1 MMEDSPAVAQ
11 SSGRSK
17 LDSLSR
23 EDLIVF
29 AKKQVLATQKFRSRC
44 TDLEK
49 ELQGL
54 KDVPSSESTLIQVS
68 EGFSALGEVFLAA
81 RTHPHI
87 RHCAAEVSER
97 MEGVLLEKAEAQQS
111 LARLQKQHQE
121 LLGLTQ
127 VVSLWYCEGILS
139 GCSWGFSWATLGN
152 FGYSEGFSRKV
163 ELWLRSAPHTLVWVE
178 LHYGY
183 CWKRATKP
191 QAPQF
196 DFVFNLQETERK
208 LAEAEGRSAALQE
221 ELYQRHEEKSEL
233 QTKLA
238 EHKES
243 IADYKSQLSRA
254 QEELEVTKKN
264 WISSEETLKDEN
276 QRWVLCIKDLREEL
290 EESKDKWIRA
300 EEALKDELEETRQS
314 CLSFEEALAEEQ
326 QRRSSSVESLQ
337 EDLEKLMRENQGYEE
352 EIRFLEDQLV
362 ALQDELAMKD
372 GVLQELQEE
381 DEEPRKQPNMMMMMI
396 EQEELQ
402 LLRNLKL
409 ELETEIH
416 TIREEFSLER
426 EELEFKI
433 HELQTHRDQETDMEP
448 TGGKRGERHWSQSG
462 NQHLNTIIGV
472 HEEEPVEESCREDQ
486 QMSVVFTDE
495 RDGDTRQEEP
505 AEESSREEPQNP
517 EQSWCEEMECTANM
531 TDQTVC
537 REESCKKDEQEPDEQ
552 EVREDQKITVP
563 GGEELLEGEAAN
575 CLKEIRALTVRT
587 TASMLDL
594 QELLKSL
601 LQEQRIEKEE
611 PCTSH
616 EDLMRRSE
624 EILRNL
630 WHQETL
636 QTAAL
641 QAQLK
646 HARDIRLLRSELGCV
661 SEERN
666 SLQEQLF
673 NVQKHISEFL
683 LQNTTEPSEESTGE
697 PLGDQGVCDMVS
709 RFCCRVK
716 ELKAMEGELLL
727 HAEKLLQEKV
737 ILKDHLEE
745 VLSDSEVVRRNLN
758 VAQEL
763 NLKLSEENLQLQ
775 ERVSKLTHRLENIED
790 KRKDDVQEDEP
801 NRACR
806 VLEECKHG
814 EDEEMAAPVGEEAKE
829 RDEEQVPE
837 NNAGGKEEEILK
849 SLADRDALIS
859 QLREEI
865 HHLKVLRF
873 CFILERSSRSAPV
886 EGLCQHFGDSSCKDL
901 VFLFAFKGNQYSSVT
916 GGRVEDTRASSEEME
931 KLKNESR
938 EKDERMNKI
947 KAVAVKAKKELDS
960 SRKQVRG
967 RISVECA
974 SWCVTEGVSLSLNQ
988 ISVLKA
994 DVDQLRAERDRLSS
1008 SVKDIIHGAE
1018 AYKSL
1023 MEDYD
1028 RQVEQLDQEHEKLQ
1042 QMEKLNQDLA
1052 TQLQQREDLAP
1063 RLQALQSSV
1072 HLLESNVVELQK
1084 LNSRLECEL
1093 ASERILRE
1101 QKSQE
1106 QQCASREVQ
1115 ELRTQLCSNT
1125 HALQEALQ
1133 ELEQL
1138 RKAAHQSS
1146 VLSVELSQLDQLL
1159 QDQSERIHDREQQLE
1174 ERDAL
1179 LQAAREREQRLS
1191 QEIDDLQLWDLELVL
1206 PAAGSDEDH
1215 FLLLIRASSPQSRV
1229 RPKLSVSMCVES
1241 ESVKLLQD
1249 QAEERAMR
1257 MKTLLLKSK
1266 KELAD
1271 AKQREAS
1278 QESTL
1283 TSLRAE
1289 LELQQQHLEH
1299 HKTVCIFCRTSP
1311 GSTGRDGLYQ
1321 LEKVL
1326 CSDLHRQ
1333 VSSLKD
1339 ELNKS
1344 SSSHQMSLRTL
1355 QQELHTAQGDLA
1367 SSRSEFESYKV
1378 RVHNVLKQQ
1387 KNKSSSWIDPD
1398 ANRQEREQLE
1408 CLLEQLRG
1416 RLQET
1421 EQNLQS
1427 STMELEQLQHTHS
1440 TLLERHTSTLQ
1451 ESVSREAQLRER
1463 LLTLQAEHSH
1473 CSSHLSAQLE
1483 VQRSSS
1489 REQIRL
1495 LQEQHCRALEQLQ
1508 LQTSSLETQL
1518 LLQREN
1524 SGLGTNRRSVSDRKC
1539 AEEEE
1544 LQSSPREE
1552 GEGMEMIESEPT
1564 ASTSKHPL
1572 PSLEELLNTHELL
1585 GACQSDRSGSENQE
1599 DLSLKLSTASKSLEH
1614 LSSLLR
1620 ESEASNAILME
1631 QTTLLKSEVRR
1642 LERNDQRKELD
1653 SNLEY
1658 LKNVVLQFVLLRP
1671 GSERQALLPVLHRLL
1686 QLSPEERS
1694 RLAAAAQGEEL
1705 SSAARGSGW
1714 SSYLHS
1720 WSGIR

>member
-54 KDVPSSESTLIQVS
+54 KDVPSSESTLIQ
-68 EGFSALGEVFLAA
+68 
-81 RTHPHI
+81 
-87 RHCAAEVSER
+87 EVSER

-121 LLGLTQ
+121 LLGLT
-127 VVSLWYCEGILS
+127 
-139 GCSWGFSWATLGN
+139 
-152 FGYSEGFSRKV
+152 
-163 ELWLRSAPHTLVWVE
+163 
-178 LHYGY
+178 
-183 CWKRATKP
+183 
-191 QAPQF
+191 
-196 DFVFNLQETERK
+196 QETERK

-865 HHLKVLRF
+865 HHLK
-873 CFILERSSRSAPV
+873 
-886 EGLCQHFGDSSCKDL
+886 
-901 VFLFAFKGNQYSSVT
+901 GNQYSSVT

-960 SRKQVRG
+960 SRK
-967 RISVECA
+967 
-974 SWCVTEGVSLSLNQ
+974 Q

-1191 QEIDDLQLWDLELVL
+1191 QEIGMTGSSLSLLCVCVRALQM
-1206 PAAGSDEDH
+1206 
-1215 FLLLIRASSPQSRV
+1215 IYSSGIWSWCSLR
-1229 RPKLSVSMCVES
+1229 
-1241 ESVKLLQD
+1241 QD
-1249 QAEERAMR
+1249 QTRI
-1257 MKTLLLKSK
+1257 
-1266 KELAD
+1266 
-1271 AKQREAS
+1271 
-1278 QESTL
+1278 
-1283 TSLRAE
+1283 
-1289 LELQQQHLEH
+1289 
-1299 HKTVCIFCRTSP
+1299 IF
-1311 GSTGRDGLYQ
+1311 
-1321 LEKVL
+1321 
-1326 CSDLHRQ
+1326 
-1333 VSSLKD
+1333 
-1339 ELNKS
+1339 
-1344 SSSHQMSLRTL
+1344 
-1355 QQELHTAQGDLA
+1355 
-1367 SSRSEFESYKV
+1367 F
-1378 RVHNVLKQQ
+1378 
-1387 KNKSSSWIDPD
+1387 
-1398 ANRQEREQLE
+1398 
-1408 CLLEQLRG
+1408 
-1416 RLQET
+1416 
-1421 EQNLQS
+1421 
-1427 STMELEQLQHTHS
+1427 
-1440 TLLERHTSTLQ
+1440 
-1451 ESVSREAQLRER
+1451 
-1463 LLTLQAEHSH
+1463 
-1473 CSSHLSAQLE
+1473 
-1483 VQRSSS
+1483 
-1489 REQIRL
+1489 
-1495 LQEQHCRALEQLQ
+1495 
-1508 LQTSSLETQL
+1508 
-1518 LLQREN
+1518 
-1524 SGLGTNRRSVSDRKC
+1524 
-1539 AEEEE
+1539 
-1544 LQSSPREE
+1544 
-1552 GEGMEMIESEPT
+1552 
-1564 ASTSKHPL
+1564 
-1572 PSLEELLNTHELL
+1572 
-1585 GACQSDRSGSENQE
+1585 
-1599 DLSLKLSTASKSLEH
+1599 
-1614 LSSLLR
+1614 
-1620 ESEASNAILME
+1620 
-1631 QTTLLKSEVRR
+1631 
-1642 LERNDQRKELD
+1642 
-1653 SNLEY
+1653 
-1658 LKNVVLQFVLLRP
+1658 F
-1671 GSERQALLPVLHRLL
+1671 
-1686 QLSPEERS
+1686 
-1694 RLAAAAQGEEL
+1694 
-1705 SSAARGSGW
+1705 
-1714 SSYLHS
+1714 
-1720 WSGIR
+1720 